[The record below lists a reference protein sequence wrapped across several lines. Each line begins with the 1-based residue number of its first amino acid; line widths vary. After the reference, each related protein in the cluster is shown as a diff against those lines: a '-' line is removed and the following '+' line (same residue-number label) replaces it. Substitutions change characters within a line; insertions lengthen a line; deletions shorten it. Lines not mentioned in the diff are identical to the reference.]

1 MIKGTWLM
9 RGGEGSEKHQEL
21 TMERHQNLRA
31 RCEKEEHGN
40 SQYNGRREH
49 QEQPVGRQD

>member
-1 MIKGTWLM
+1 M